1 MDHQHYAEA
10 YSDAATWLQTNKE
23 SLCVSTDITGDRS
36 KIQTQLEK
44 LQVLVCV
51 IIVLYKIFKSC
62 CDMK

>member
-23 SLCVSTDITGDRS
+23 SLCVSADITGDRS

-44 LQVLVCV
+44 LQVLLCEKNHDSNV
-51 IIVLYKIFKSC
+51 
-62 CDMK
+62 